1 MGGAEKRQPRT
12 FSHLVPG
19 QRAGNEGREEGGRV
33 GEDTQERE
41 GWGQNDKV
49 GGKGVKSTAI

>member
-19 QRAGNEGREEGGRV
+19 QRVGKEGREEGGRV

-41 GWGQNDKV
+41 GWGQNDKA

>member
-1 MGGAEKRQPRT
+1 M
-12 FSHLVPG
+12 PG